1 MNNQE
6 KRLIAQIRR
15 GEAAALEE
23 AVTRYSRLVWTVVAG
38 VLGPSLPREEAE
50 ECVAD
55 VFIELWRRADRFD
68 AARGTL
74 KAYLCVLARS
84 RALDRLR
91 SAARFPAEAL
101 DEDLCAPTDDDPLN
115 RLVTRDT
122 FERACHIIDAMPP
135 ETGEPLR
142 LRLIYELPPAA
153 IAVRLS
159 VPVEAVYTAVRRG
172 KELLRARLAGDS
184 EN

>member
-101 DEDLCAPTDDDPLN
+101 AEDLCALN

-122 FERACHIIDAMPP
+122 FERACQIIDAMPP
-135 ETGEPLR
+135 ETREPLR